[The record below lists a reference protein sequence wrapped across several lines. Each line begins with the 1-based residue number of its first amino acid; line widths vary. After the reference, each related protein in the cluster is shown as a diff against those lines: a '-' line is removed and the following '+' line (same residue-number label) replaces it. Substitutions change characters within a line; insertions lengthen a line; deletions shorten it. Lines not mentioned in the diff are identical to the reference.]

1 MFTDLQVSDREP
13 DYWYLEGR
21 MTADPAPASGFDWTL
36 DKCVLAARSIVRSS
50 QYGALTLR
58 EWM

>member
-1 MFTDLQVSDREP
+1 VSDREP